1 MAKEDNTV
9 ETVEEVVEV
18 KPKVTL
24 TKDGLDYTLTD
35 PVMITAFIKQGFEVK
50 E

>member
-1 MAKEDNTV
+1 MTKDNTV
-9 ETVEEVVEV
+9 DEVVEEVVEV

-24 TKDGLDYTLTD
+24 TKDELEYTLTD
-35 PVMITAFIKQGFEVK
+35 PVMIAAFKKSGFEVK

>member
-1 MAKEDNTV
+1 MAKDNT
-9 ETVEEVVEV
+9 TEEVVEEV
-18 KPKVTL
+18 KTEVTL

-35 PVMITAFIKQGFEVK
+35 PVMITAFKNQGFEVK

>member
-1 MAKEDNTV
+1 MDKDNT
-9 ETVEEVVEV
+9 TEEVVEV

-24 TKDGLDYTLTD
+24 TKDELTYTLTD
-35 PVMITAFIKQGFEVK
+35 PVMIAAFEKSGFEVK

>member
-1 MAKEDNTV
+1 MTKDNTI
-9 ETVEEVVEV
+9 EEVVEV

-24 TKDGLDYTLTD
+24 TKDELTYTLTD
-35 PVMITAFIKQGFEVK
+35 PVMIAAFEKSGFEVK